1 MKKHFLKGLLIKI
14 TSVACSAAIL
24 CSSLTVDTSAA
35 TIYNDTTSGS
45 SRTDTIV
52 WPEAPEVNSSSC
64 ILIDAD
70 TGSILFERN
79 SHEKCYP
86 ASTTKILT
94 GLLTIENCNLDDV
107 ITFSQAAANSINV
120 TEDANLGS
128 KAGEQYTVDQALHG
142 LLLYSAN
149 EIAYAL
155 GEHVAGSMDAFID
168 MMNAKA
174 KELGA
179 LDTHFANPSGL
190 FNANHYTT
198 AYDMAMIARGCYNNA
213 SFVSIDSMADA
224 YVIPPTNMTP
234 TQRTIRHR
242 HKMLKGRAYY
252 YEYCKGGK
260 TGFTDE
266 SQNTLVTFAEKDGMR
281 LICVVFKE
289 PDDEIRYVDTRT
301 LFDWGFAN
309 FQKSTTTGSQLG
321 AMFSNDNYYN
331 SSVFSNLALDFGL
344 NASFITIPNKSSL
357 SDVTMTVDDNYDMT
371 NENGVMTTHL
381 KFLYNNNTVGTTT
394 LNISAAG
401 TDTGSLLPYVQT
413 STASTYKPKQCIRIN
428 IWIIVGIGVV
438 ILFIIYIIDERARR
452 KRQRRH
458 YNRRRRHF

>member
-14 TSVACSAAIL
+14 TSAVSATVLACSVFTTDAHAA
-24 CSSLTVDTSAA
+24 A
-35 TIYNDTTSGS
+35 YNITYSETGTANTEVS
-45 SRTDTIV
+45 
-52 WPEAPEVNSSSC
+52 WPDAPEVNSSSC
-64 ILIDAD
+64 ILVDAD

-94 GLLTIENCNLDDV
+94 GLLTIENCNMDDV
-107 ITFSQAAANSINV
+107 VTFSQAAATSINIY
-120 TEDANLGS
+120 EDANLGC
-128 KAGEQYTVDQALHG
+128 KVGEQFTVNQLLHG

-149 EIAYAL
+149 EMAYAL
-155 GEHVAGSMDAFID
+155 GEHVAGSIDAFVD

-179 LDTHFANPSGL
+179 LNTHFANASGL
-190 FNANHYTT
+190 YNTNHYTT

-213 SFVSIDSMADA
+213 SFVSIDSTADA
-224 YVIPPTNMTP
+224 YVIPATNMSA
-234 TQRTIRHR
+234 QRTIRHR
-242 HKMLKGRAYY
+242 HKMLKGRSYY

-260 TGFTDE
+260 TGYTDE

-289 PDDEIRYVDTRT
+289 ETDDLRYTDTKT
-301 LFDWGFAN
+301 LFDWGFSN

-331 SSVFSNLALDFGL
+331 SAVFSTLSLNFGL

-357 SDVTMTVDDNYDMT
+357 
-371 NENGVMTTHL
+371 
-381 KFLYNNNTVGTTT
+381 
-394 LNISAAG
+394 
-401 TDTGSLLPYVQT
+401 
-413 STASTYKPKQCIRIN
+413 
-428 IWIIVGIGVV
+428 
-438 ILFIIYIIDERARR
+438 
-452 KRQRRH
+452 
-458 YNRRRRHF
+458 

>member
-1 MKKHFLKGLLIKI
+1 MKKHFLKRLLIKI
-14 TSVACSAAIL
+14 TSAVSATVLACSVFTTDAHAA
-24 CSSLTVDTSAA
+24 A
-35 TIYNDTTSGS
+35 YNITYSETGTANTEVS
-45 SRTDTIV
+45 
-52 WPEAPEVNSSSC
+52 WPDAPEVNSSSC
-64 ILIDAD
+64 ILVDAD

-94 GLLTIENCNLDDV
+94 GLLTIENCNMDDV
-107 ITFSQAAANSINV
+107 VTFSQAAATSINIY
-120 TEDANLGS
+120 EDANLGC
-128 KAGEQYTVDQALHG
+128 KVGEQFTVNQLLHG

-149 EIAYAL
+149 EMAYAL
-155 GEHVAGSMDAFID
+155 GEHVAGSIDAFVD

-179 LDTHFANPSGL
+179 LNTHFANASGL
-190 FNANHYTT
+190 YNTNHYTT

-213 SFVSIDSMADA
+213 SFVSIDSTADA
-224 YVIPPTNMTP
+224 YVIPATNMSA
-234 TQRTIRHR
+234 QRTIRHR
-242 HKMLKGRAYY
+242 HKMLKGRSYY

-260 TGFTDE
+260 TGYTDE

-289 PDDEIRYVDTRT
+289 ATDDLRYTDTKT
-301 LFDWGFAN
+301 LFDWGFSN

-331 SSVFSNLALDFGL
+331 SAVFSTLSLNFGL

-357 SDVTMTVDDNYDMT
+357 SNVTMTVDDNYDMT

-381 KFLYNNNTVGTTT
+381 KFLYNDNTVGTTT

-401 TDTGSLLPYVQT
+401 TDTGSLLPYV
-413 STASTYKPKQCIRIN
+413 STDVSSSYKPKTCIKIN
-428 IWIIVGIGVV
+428 IWVVVGIGAV
-438 ILFIIYIIDERARR
+438 ILLSLIHISEPTRP
-452 KRQRRH
+452 
-458 YNRRRRHF
+458 

>member
-1 MKKHFLKGLLIKI
+1 M
-14 TSVACSAAIL
+14 
-24 CSSLTVDTSAA
+24 
-35 TIYNDTTSGS
+35 
-45 SRTDTIV
+45 
-52 WPEAPEVNSSSC
+52 
-64 ILIDAD
+64 
-70 TGSILFERN
+70 
-79 SHEKCYP
+79 
-86 ASTTKILT
+86 
-94 GLLTIENCNLDDV
+94 DDV
-107 ITFSQAAANSINV
+107 VTFSQSAANSINV
-120 TEDANLGS
+120 YEDANLSS
-128 KAGEQYTVDQALHG
+128 KAGEQFTVNQLLHG

-149 EIAYAL
+149 EMAYAL
-155 GEHVAGSMDAFID
+155 GEHVAGSIDAFVD

-179 LDTHFANPSGL
+179 LNTHFANASGL
-190 FNANHYTT
+190 YNTDHYTT

-213 SFVSIDSMADA
+213 SFVSIDSTADA
-224 YVIPPTNMTP
+224 YVIPATNMSA
-234 TQRTIRHR
+234 QRTIRHR

-260 TGFTDE
+260 TGYTDE

-289 PDDEIRYVDTRT
+289 ATDEIRYVDTRT

-331 SSVFSNLALDFGL
+331 SAVFSTLSLNFGL

-357 SDVTMTVDDNYDMT
+357 SNVSMTVDDNYDMT

-381 KFLYNNNTVGTTT
+381 KFLYNDNTVGTTT

-401 TDTGSLLPYVQT
+401 TDTGSLLPYINNDV
-413 STASTYKPKQCIRIN
+413 SSSYKPKTCIRIN
-428 IWIIVGIGVV
+428 IWILVGIGAV
-438 ILFIIYIIDERARR
+438 ILFIIYIIEERARR

-458 YNRRRRHF
+458 YNRRRRRL

>member
-1 MKKHFLKGLLIKI
+1 MYLYILLIGGIISIMKKQFLKGLLIKI
-14 TSVACSAAIL
+14 ASAA
-24 CSSLTVDTSAA
+24 SATVLVFSAFATDTQAA
-35 TIYNDTTSGS
+35 AYNKVYSETDTTS
-45 SRTDTIV
+45 TEAV
-52 WPEAPEVNSSSC
+52 WPDAPDVNSNSC

-94 GLLTIENCNLDDV
+94 GLLTIENCNV
-107 ITFSQAAANSINV
+107 VTFSQSAANSINV
-120 TEDANLGS
+120 YEDANLSS
-128 KAGEQYTVDQALHG
+128 KAGEQFTVNQLLHG

-149 EIAYAL
+149 EMAYAL
-155 GEHVAGSMDAFID
+155 GEHVAGSIDAFVD

-179 LDTHFANPSGL
+179 LNTHFANASGL
-190 FNANHYTT
+190 YNTDHYTT

-213 SFVSIDSMADA
+213 SFVSIDS
-224 YVIPPTNMTP
+224 
-234 TQRTIRHR
+234 TIRHR

-260 TGFTDE
+260 TGYTDE

-289 PDDEIRYVDTRT
+289 ATDEIRYVDTKT

-331 SSVFSNLALDFGL
+331 SAVFSTLSLNFGL

-357 SDVTMTVDDNYDMT
+357 SNVSMTVDDNYDMT

-381 KFLYNNNTVGTTT
+381 KFLYNDNTVGTTT
-394 LNISAAG
+394 LNICAAG
-401 TDTGSLLPYVQT
+401 TDTGSQLPYINNDVT
-413 STASTYKPKQCIRIN
+413 STYTPKTCIKIN
-428 IWIIVGIGVV
+428 IWILVGIGAV
-438 ILFIIYIIDERARR
+438 ILFVIYIIEEHARR

-458 YNRRRRHF
+458 YNKRRRRL

>member
-14 TSVACSAAIL
+14 TSAVSATVLACSVFTTDAHAA
-24 CSSLTVDTSAA
+24 A
-35 TIYNDTTSGS
+35 YNITYSETGTANTEVS
-45 SRTDTIV
+45 
-52 WPEAPEVNSSSC
+52 WPDAPEVNSSSC
-64 ILIDAD
+64 ILVDAD

-79 SHEKCYP
+79 SHKKCYP

-94 GLLTIENCNLDDV
+94 GLLTIENCNMDDV
-107 ITFSQAAANSINV
+107 VTFSQAAATSINIY
-120 TEDANLGS
+120 EDANLGC
-128 KAGEQYTVDQALHG
+128 KVGEQFTVNQLLHG

-149 EIAYAL
+149 EMAYAL
-155 GEHVAGSMDAFID
+155 GEHVAGSIDAFVD

-179 LDTHFANPSGL
+179 LNTHFANASGL
-190 FNANHYTT
+190 YNTNHYTT

-213 SFVSIDSMADA
+213 SFVSIDSTADA
-224 YVIPPTNMTP
+224 YVIPATNMSA
-234 TQRTIRHR
+234 QRTIRHR
-242 HKMLKGRAYY
+242 HKMLKGRSYY

-260 TGFTDE
+260 TGYTDE

-289 PDDEIRYVDTRT
+289 ATDDLRYTDTKT
-301 LFDWGFAN
+301 LFDWGFSN

-321 AMFSNDNYYN
+321 AMFSNDNY
-331 SSVFSNLALDFGL
+331 
-344 NASFITIPNKSSL
+344 
-357 SDVTMTVDDNYDMT
+357 DMT

-381 KFLYNNNTVGTTT
+381 KFLYNDNTVGTTT

-401 TDTGSLLPYVQT
+401 TDTGSLLPYV
-413 STASTYKPKQCIRIN
+413 STDVSSSYKPKTCIKIN
-428 IWIIVGIGVV
+428 IWVVVGIGAV
-438 ILFIIYIIDERARR
+438 ILFIIYIIEERARR

-458 YNRRRRHF
+458 YNRRRRRL

>member
-1 MKKHFLKGLLIKI
+1 M
-14 TSVACSAAIL
+14 
-24 CSSLTVDTSAA
+24 
-35 TIYNDTTSGS
+35 
-45 SRTDTIV
+45 
-52 WPEAPEVNSSSC
+52 
-64 ILIDAD
+64 
-70 TGSILFERN
+70 
-79 SHEKCYP
+79 
-86 ASTTKILT
+86 
-94 GLLTIENCNLDDV
+94 
-107 ITFSQAAANSINV
+107 
-120 TEDANLGS
+120 
-128 KAGEQYTVDQALHG
+128 
-142 LLLYSAN
+142 
-149 EIAYAL
+149 AYAL
-155 GEHVAGSMDAFID
+155 GEHVAGSIDAFVD

-179 LDTHFANPSGL
+179 LNTHFANASGL
-190 FNANHYTT
+190 YNTNHYTT

-213 SFVSIDSMADA
+213 SFVSIDSTADA
-224 YVIPPTNMTP
+224 YVIPATNMSA
-234 TQRTIRHR
+234 QRTIRHR

-260 TGFTDE
+260 TGYTDE

-289 PDDEIRYVDTRT
+289 ATDEIRYVDTRT

-331 SSVFSNLALDFGL
+331 SAVFSTLSLNFGL

-357 SDVTMTVDDNYDMT
+357 SNVSMTVDDNYDMT

-381 KFLYNNNTVGTTT
+381 KFLYNDNTVGTTT

-401 TDTGSLLPYVQT
+401 TDTGSLLPYINNDV
-413 STASTYKPKQCIRIN
+413 SSSYKPKTCIRIN
-428 IWIIVGIGVV
+428 IWILVGIGAV
-438 ILFIIYIIDERARR
+438 ILFIIYIIEERARR

-458 YNRRRRHF
+458 YNRRRRRL